1 MAGQQYR
8 LKATKTGLY
17 ALVRRHF
24 EVPVKCRKA
33 EFHKIPGLRDYAL
46 DFSHE
51 GRLYNFFLAPFG
63 GKVTLSRT
71 LTGLSG
77 ARTWDTADISL
88 SERLELDL
96 VEKVTVQRTLPQ
108 Q

>member
-33 EFHKIPGLRDYAL
+33 EFREIPGLQDYAL

-51 GRLYNFFLAPFG
+51 GRLYHFFLYPFG

-77 ARTWDTADISL
+77 ARTWNAVDISL
-88 SERLELDL
+88 SELLELDL
-96 VEKVTVQRTLPQ
+96 VEKVPAQRTLPQ